1 MFIYGKDLMVNPLN
15 SCYSASCLRLPIK
28 FMGQFP
34 NVPTAV
40 YLSVHLRVQL
50 TEKTAA
56 AANRSLGCSVQAGG
70 FLCQTTSPSRAFQ
83 KKFQFQSRYVC
94 PPSKGQGPS
103 LIR

>member
-15 SCYSASCLRLPIK
+15 SCYSDSCLKLPIK

-40 YLSVHLRVQL
+40 YLSAHLRVQP

-56 AANRSLGCSVQAGG
+56 ATNRSLGCSVQAGG
-70 FLCQTTSPSRAFQ
+70 FFVKQRPHPAPSRRNF
-83 KKFQFQSRYVC
+83 S
-94 PPSKGQGPS
+94 SNQGMSVHPA
-103 LIR
+103 RDKDHP